1 MSATMDCSLF
11 SKYFAIPVRGQLE
24 GAPVV
29 SVEGRMY
36 DVAEFY
42 LDNLQ
47 GLGEVW
53 QTTLIIYIYSS

>member
-11 SKYFAIPVRGQLE
+11 SNYFAIPVRGQLE